1 MSSSLSARSA
11 NASRAP
17 SASGCS
23 RRLAS
28 AVFSAHAGVSGRT
41 AYQPASSSSQ
51 PNVSISQIRSSWACL
66 MANRKSMA
74 IEAIEASAVAV
85 SATPSFESDAHEESN
100 RRANGSAH
108 SSASKA
114 SMVVICL

>member
-1 MSSSLSARSA
+1 MSSSFSARSA
-11 NASRAP
+11 NASRAQ

-74 IEAIEASAVAV
+74 IEASAVAV

-100 RRANGSAH
+100 RQASGSAH

>member
-1 MSSSLSARSA
+1 M
-11 NASRAP
+11 
-17 SASGCS
+17 
-23 RRLAS
+23 
-28 AVFSAHAGVSGRT
+28 SGRI

-51 PNVSISQIRSSWACL
+51 PNVSISQIRSSRACL
-66 MANRKSMA
+66 MANRKST
-74 IEAIEASAVAV
+74 AIEASAVSAAVV

-114 SMVVICL
+114 SMAAICL